1 MWKLIWKSQLKECG
15 NVRRVII
22 TGAAGKIGRW
32 AVRTFMEA
40 GYEVIATDRKLREE
54 SASPKFL
61 QVELKD
67 FGQVSQLLKGAYAVV
82 HLGNIPTD
90 VRNTSQA
97 LFENNMLVNFNILE
111 ACKDHQIQK
120 LVWASSETVLG
131 YPFLPEEISYL
142 PVDEKHP
149 TRVKSSYAMV
159 KRLTEN
165 LSQMFYDLSGNK
177 TQIVA
182 LRFAN
187 IYEPDE
193 YEKLPIMHW
202 NDEKQW
208 DLQKKNAWAYCDV
221 RDAAQACL
229 LAIHKDNLGND
240 IFHIT
245 AADTIMPKPSQY
257 LVEKY
262 FPNVKLNKDIEENE
276 TLMSH
281 DKAKSILGYEPKYTW
296 RNVLNSDGTT
306 KALPEDQ
313 LALSKTSI

>member
-1 MWKLIWKSQLKECG
+1 VK
-15 NVRRVII
+15 VVV

-32 AVRTFMEA
+32 TVRTILEA
-40 GYEVIATDRKLREE
+40 GHEVIATDKKLREE
-54 SASPKFL
+54 SRSKNFIQA
-61 QVELKD
+61 ELRD
-67 FGQVSQLLKGAYAVV
+67 YGQVCQLLKGSDAVV

-111 ACKDHQIQK
+111 ACKDFKIPK

-131 YPFLPEEISYL
+131 YPFVPEELSYL
-142 PVDEKHP
+142 PLDEEHP

-165 LSQMFYDLSGNK
+165 LAEMFHNLTK
-177 TQIVA
+177 AQIVA

-193 YEKLPIMHW
+193 YEKIPIMHW
-202 NDEKQW
+202 NDERQK
-208 DLQKKNAWAYCDV
+208 DVQKKNGWAYCDV
-221 RDAAQACL
+221 RDAAMACL
-229 LAIHKDNLGND
+229 LAIEKSNLGND

-245 AADTIMPKPSQY
+245 APDTIMPDLSKD
-257 LVEKY
+257 LVDRY
-262 FPNVKLNKDIEENE
+262 FPNVTLKRPLEGHE

-281 DKAKSILGYEPKYTW
+281 DKAKKILGYEPRYTW
-296 RNVLNSDGTT
+296 RKVLDREGITSPM
-306 KALPEDQ
+306 PEDQ
-313 LALSKTSI
+313 LALSKTNI